1 MLITTSY
8 KYESSICSPCFL
20 LWGSDHDSLYHML
33 ALFWNLALPRKGDYN
48 KVVQIKA
55 EASDLI
61 KCSIL
66 VWWEYN
72 RRTNDARQPGG
83 GEPGHLFSAK
93 YHSDFGS
100 HLSCQKRKIV
110 FFYFKLFIY
119 AIQLLTKIRCCFLLG
134 FLWFKRLS
142 WVLKTLFAQ
151 LQLGTQH
158 HQMGRCCLQIKL
170 VF

>member
-1 MLITTSY
+1 MKSNYISLETWF
-8 KYESSICSPCFL
+8 FL
-20 LWGSDHDSLYHML
+20 AKAIIAG
-33 ALFWNLALPRKGDYN
+33 YN
-48 KVVQIKA
+48 KVFQIKA
-55 EASDLI
+55 GGSDLI

-72 RRTNDARQPGG
+72 RRTNDARQPGA
-83 GEPGHLFSAK
+83 GERGHLFSAK

-119 AIQLLTKIRCCFLLG
+119 AIQLLTKIRCWFLLG
-134 FLWFKRLS
+134 FSWSFLWFKRLS

-158 HQMGRCCLQIKL
+158 HQMGRCCLQIML
-170 VF
+170 IF

>member
-1 MLITTSY
+1 MKSNYISL
-8 KYESSICSPCFL
+8 ESWFFL
-20 LWGSDHDSLYHML
+20 AKAIIAG
-33 ALFWNLALPRKGDYN
+33 YN
-48 KVVQIKA
+48 KVFQIKA
-55 EASDLI
+55 GGSDLI

-72 RRTNDARQPGG
+72 RRTNDARQPDG

-134 FLWFKRLS
+134 FSWSFLWFKRLS